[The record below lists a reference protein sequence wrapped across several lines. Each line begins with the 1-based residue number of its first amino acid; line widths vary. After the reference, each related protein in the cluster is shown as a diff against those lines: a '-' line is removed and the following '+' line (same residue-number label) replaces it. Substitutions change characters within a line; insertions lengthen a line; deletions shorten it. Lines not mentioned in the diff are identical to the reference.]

1 MSRKQVAHTF
11 KVVFEPEPDGSAWNV
26 SIPSLKGCLTYGRS
40 LAEAR
45 RNIREALSLFEEEF
59 SGKADEIAAAAV
71 FEEDIR
77 LPASVRAAVR
87 RFDKARTD
95 EAALHALKAR
105 LASVISEAYSL
116 RDAGE
121 LLGMSPEGVRKLIL
135 ARNELARTDAVQPV
149 KGRLEKAL
157 LNPPANDNLQPSRT
171 AKARQRV

>member
-26 SIPSLKGCLTYGRS
+26 HIPSLEGCLTYGRS

-59 SGKADEIAAAAV
+59 GGKADEVAAAAV

-77 LPASVRAAVR
+77 LPAAVRAAVR
-87 RFDKARTD
+87 RFDKARAD
-95 EAALHALKAR
+95 EAALHALKAQ
-105 LASVISEAYSL
+105 LASVITETYSL

-121 LLGMSPEGVRKLIL
+121 LLGMSPEGVRKLIR
-135 ARNELARTDAVQPV
+135 ARNELAHTGAAQPGT
-149 KGRLEKAL
+149 GRLQKTL
-157 LNPPANDNLQPSRT
+157 LNPPANDLQPPRT
-171 AKARQRV
+171 TRARGRA